1 MHTAK
6 VQSELTNGMAW
17 PTDCPIGGPVSG
29 QPWPAGADVAR
40 DHRRDIAVIVA
51 IVGLER
57 SGLWP
62 QNWHTR

>member
-1 MHTAK
+1 MEWLGPLIALLA
-6 VQSELTNGMAW
+6 VLFLVSRGLPGRMW
-17 PTDCPIGGPVSG
+17 PVIIAATL
-29 QPWPAGADVAR
+29 
-40 DHRRDIAVIVA
+40 AVIVA